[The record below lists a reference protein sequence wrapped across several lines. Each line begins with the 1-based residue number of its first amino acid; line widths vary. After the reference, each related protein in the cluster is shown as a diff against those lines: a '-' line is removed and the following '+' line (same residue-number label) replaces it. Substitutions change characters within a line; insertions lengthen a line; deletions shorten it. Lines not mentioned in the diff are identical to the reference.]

1 MIAHPTLAVTASTK
15 KPRTA
20 PSTISRGNPLLSL
33 ILVLILIAGALTAGI
48 IWLLED
54 KRPADNTELASPK
67 ALTPEKQQPAPAKKS
82 DTAPAKTETP
92 ISPPPAERE
101 WATTERAPAK
111 PQSRVPEP
119 PRMPI
124 ATAPTAERKQPSAR
138 KVETNK
144 E

>member
-92 ISPPPAERE
+92 ISPPPAER
-101 WATTERAPAK
+101 AGHDGARAG
-111 PQSRVPEP
+111 Q
-119 PRMPI
+119 
-124 ATAPTAERKQPSAR
+124 TAEPGAGTAANADRQGAHG
-138 KVETNK
+138 
-144 E
+144 